1 MEEESRNWSESVDD
15 LVHRGDVDEAISLL
29 ERVVSN
35 SSHSDLQLSSAL
47 FDLSKLFHSKG
58 FSLKADEAHSR
69 ALVIRQQ
76 SQQTPNPQGDLKFS
90 NKKSEEE
97 GIAASRVSA
106 SNGSTDDGYRGKPS
120 KMPADD
126 LPHESCSDDDWEA
139 IADRAPDELL
149 PPECMPGV
157 SKLSLEETKVKAP
170 KRRGRGTFSYRK
182 HSLYSDQQTDES
194 NVDDSENGILC
205 HSSEGDTEIRKAKYG
220 TDHVLVLDDFPPST
234 RTIDLE
240 KLLESFKDRG
250 VVIRW
255 VNDTTALAVFRTPSI
270 ALEACKCIQCPFPV
284 RVLGENDDLLS
295 SIPTKGECVDSR
307 LCSGIKTYDHVSW
320 SLLYLSE
327 RICFGERWRR

>member
-205 HSSEGDTEIRKAKYG
+205 HSSEGDTEIRKA
-220 TDHVLVLDDFPPST
+220 
-234 RTIDLE
+234 
-240 KLLESFKDRG
+240 
-250 VVIRW
+250 
-255 VNDTTALAVFRTPSI
+255 
-270 ALEACKCIQCPFPV
+270 LEACKCIQCPFPV

-295 SIPTKGECVDSR
+295 SIPTKDLEPPRQRPETSARTAKR
-307 LCSGIKTYDHVSW
+307 LIAHGMGIKLPSTAFGSSDLRKQEEARRNRIVSRQNMRDDAW
-320 SLLYLSE
+320 GDDG
-327 RICFGERWRR
+327 RN